1 MEGYVKLH
9 RAILQ
14 WEWYKDQNTKCLFI
28 HLLLK
33 ACFDEC
39 HHKGSIVGRGQ
50 IVTSLSKLSEQTG
63 LSTRQ
68 VRTSL
73 DKLQRSSEITID
85 TNNKHTVI
93 TVCKYEDYQLAE
105 DQAFEVPANNVNY
118 ASAIDL
124 HVDRATSMKDL
135 RDFSKICA
143 NDQIWLDSICMMHK
157 ATPESVKSALKTFDL
172 HLKTIGDTKSNMR
185 DYKSHFV
192 NWLRYNKSELK
203 IRQHLY
209 KWKWKGQAVKTGTYQ
224 EMVVDQQNFD
234 SPGFDFTI
242 LQGT

>member
-39 HHKGSIVGRGQ
+39 YHKGELIGRGQ

-73 DKLQRSSEITID
+73 DKLQRSSEIAVD
-85 TNNKHTVI
+85 TNNKYTLI
-93 TVCKYEDYQLAE
+93 TVCKYEDYQVAE
-105 DQAFEVPANNVNY
+105 DHVVEVPVNHMNY
-118 ASAIDL
+118 AGAIDL
-124 HVDRATSMKDL
+124 HIDRAMSLRETKDWSSVC
-135 RDFSKICA
+135 SK
-143 NDQIWLDSICMMHK
+143 DEIWLESMCMTHK
-157 ATPESVKSALKTFDL
+157 ATAESIKSALKTFDM
-172 HLKTIGDTKSNMR
+172 HLKNIGDVKTNMR
-185 DYKSHFV
+185 DYKSHFT
-192 NWLRYNKSELK
+192 NWLRYNKQELK
-203 IRQHLY
+203 LRDHSY

-224 EMVVDQQNFD
+224 EMIVDKQNFD

>member
-39 HHKGSIVGRGQ
+39 QHKGNILFRGQ

-63 LSTRQ
+63 LSLRQ

-73 DKLQRSSEITID
+73 DKLQRSSEITVD
-85 TNNKHTVI
+85 TNNKHTLI
-93 TVCKYEDYQLAE
+93 TVCKYEDYQVTE
-105 DQAFEVPANNVNY
+105 DQIADIPLNNLNHT
-118 ASAIDL
+118 SSIDI
-124 HVDRATSMKDL
+124 HIDRATKAKETKDWSQVCVS
-135 RDFSKICA
+135 DM
-143 NDQIWLDSICMMHK
+143 IWLESVCMMHK
-157 ATPESVKSALKTFDL
+157 ATPESVKSALKTFDV
-172 HLKTIGDTKSNMR
+172 HLKTIGDTKTTMR

-203 IRQHLY
+203 TRENLY
-209 KWKWKGQAVKTGTYQ
+209 KWKWKGQAVKTGTYN
-224 EMVVDQQNFD
+224 EMFVDQQNFD

-242 LQGT
+242 LQGR